1 MVKRATKKIRGKE
14 NRKRKS
20 IILIGSEGKNKTET
34 KYLTSFNR
42 YLKSYVIHFS
52 SGNETDALG
61 VVNNTISS
69 ISAEDINLKNG
80 DLAFCLIDFDTINTN
95 EHNHKIEV
103 ALKKAN
109 QKNISVLISNPI
121 FEIWFLQHFRFSTK
135 KYLSNKEVLNEL
147 KKYIPNYEKNLDV
160 FPQLFD
166 KTSIA
171 LKNAKN
177 LKAYHKAQNNEA
189 IQTKCPST
197 DVYQLIE
204 LLYEEII

>member
-14 NRKRKS
+14 NRKRKN

-34 KYLTSFNR
+34 KYLTSFNH

-61 VVNNTISS
+61 VVNNTLSS
-69 ISAEDINLKNG
+69 FSTEDINLKNG
-80 DLAFCLIDFDTINTN
+80 DLVFCLIDYDTINTS

-135 KYLSNKEVLNEL
+135 KYSTNKEVLDEL

-166 KTSIA
+166 KTSTA
-171 LKNAKN
+171 LENIKR
-177 LKAYHKAQNNEA
+177 LEAYHKTQNNNS
-189 IQTKCPST
+189 IQAKCPST

-204 LLYEEII
+204 LLYEDII